1 MLIWIY
7 HIYDSFKSFVLSW
20 IVSKFPWC
28 YLINL
33 PQTSSED
40 GQILRNIFSY
50 GKRTIHF
57 FSASVIFTL
66 GFENMTIYFG
76 DFINCKISFKVR
88 KIWEEF
94 SIAYIKPSCVVSS
107 RSLQKLNLFKILQ
120 EKASA
125 EGPNLC
131 WGPRGY
137 AIYALQSIC
146 LLLQTQN
153 WSFRKFAIQSRSP
166 IRKRQGAFLVKSDR
180 KTEKML
186 AYLFFKT

>member
-137 AIYALQSIC
+137 AIYVLQSIC